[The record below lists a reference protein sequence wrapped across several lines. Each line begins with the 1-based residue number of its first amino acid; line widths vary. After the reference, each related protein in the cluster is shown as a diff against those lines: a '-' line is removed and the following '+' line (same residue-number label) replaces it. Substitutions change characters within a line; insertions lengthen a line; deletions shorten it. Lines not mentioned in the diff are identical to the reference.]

1 MFESVVLALP
11 YSWEAL
17 VIYSQLVVH
26 YYVVSRQLFDK
37 KKPGAGD
44 LEFSSSVVNTVRR

>member
-1 MFESVVLALP
+1 M
-11 YSWEAL
+11 
-17 VIYSQLVVH
+17 IYSQLVVH

-44 LEFSSSVVNTVRR
+44 LEFSSSVVNTVHS